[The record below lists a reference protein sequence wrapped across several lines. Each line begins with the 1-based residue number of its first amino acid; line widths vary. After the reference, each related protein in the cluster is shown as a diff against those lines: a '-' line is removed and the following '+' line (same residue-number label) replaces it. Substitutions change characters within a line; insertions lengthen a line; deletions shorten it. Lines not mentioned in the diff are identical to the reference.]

1 MYANHSSLVFLDL
14 PAHKAPPSFLLHTGL
29 VLLHQVVVAPLTV
42 VTQAGQCPDGL
53 AEMTCTSQ
61 R

>member
-1 MYANHSSLVFLDL
+1 MYANHSSLVFLVL

-42 VTQAGQCPDGL
+42 TQSGQRPDGL